1 MYQDDE
7 LVGTIRGDIR
17 AHQVAGDGTAL
28 PVMAIRAA
36 SGSNGLIFT
45 NSDRIYSFAYN
56 TGLDPNGYTER
67 FWFGDTVRFQNDIY
81 CSRNIQLGG
90 NDGTVSLEPYGS
102 FLSVNGSLD
111 VVENFYVTGEKNR
124 VVTTEH
130 YGRIGLNAME
140 STYAVFADLGSAM
153 LDGAGEAY
161 VFFDPDFDETIDLT
175 HDYQVFVTP
184 TSTGTVQYVE
194 KQNDHFVV
202 HGTPGMTVDWIVYA
216 RQRGYANHRLER
228 VPIDPGDPNM
238 AAGLWPAQDTDDT
251 AGYFPLEDTGDV
263 IDTLAAQYLESYE
276 REVYGYDN

>member
-45 NSDRIYSFAYN
+45 NSDRVYSFAYN

-81 CSRNIQLGG
+81 CSRKIQLGG